1 LEEKIINTI
10 HGAVELRSDNILYF
24 KPDVSTFR
32 SYNLEILADLLV
44 AFVEITDGI
53 PRPYMCDN
61 SYISGIVNKEELA
74 YIYENFGRFASRAAM
89 ITNSNLLRV
98 MLNGYNS
105 IFKPKV
111 ELKMF
116 TSESKAVDWLLSK

>member
-1 LEEKIINTI
+1 MEEKIINTI
-10 HGAVELRSDNILYF
+10 HGVVELRSDNILYF
-24 KPDVSTFR
+24 KPDAATFK

-44 AFVEITDGI
+44 VFVEITDGI

-74 YIYENFGRFASRAAM
+74 YINENFGRFASRAAM

-105 IFKPKV
+105 IFKPKA

-116 TSESKAVDWLLSK
+116 SSESKAVDWLLSK

>member
-1 LEEKIINTI
+1 MEEKKINTI
-10 HGAVELRSDNILYF
+10 HGVVELRSDNILYF

-53 PRPYMCDN
+53 QRPYMCDN

-74 YIYENFGRFASRAAM
+74 YINENFGRFATRAAM